1 MEVVTAPQED
11 SESGENPE
19 RYRHCKRGGT
29 RTRRKSVIG
38 RNPEKAVRALMMRK
52 SGDLLEC
59 VFPPALRHMELE
71 DVFCVQEFRLQ
82 QSIVDCCSFF
92 CFS

>member
-1 MEVVTAPQED
+1 
-11 SESGENPE
+11 
-19 RYRHCKRGGT
+19 
-29 RTRRKSVIG
+29 
-38 RNPEKAVRALMMRK
+38 MRWLK
-52 SGDLLEC
+52 IRESGDLLEC

-82 QSIVDCCSFF
+82 QSIFGLLQLF